1 MKNDFSSSD
10 FFAIISKWLKN
21 AGPCKNIGQKVENY
35 PQKIDF
41 HEKSEYC
48 KADSYELKKD
58 NEVFTIFK
66 LEQILV
72 YNVKDPK
79 R

>member
-1 MKNDFSSSD
+1 M
-10 FFAIISKWLKN
+10 AEN
-21 AGPCKNIGQKVENY
+21 AGPCKNIRQKLENY